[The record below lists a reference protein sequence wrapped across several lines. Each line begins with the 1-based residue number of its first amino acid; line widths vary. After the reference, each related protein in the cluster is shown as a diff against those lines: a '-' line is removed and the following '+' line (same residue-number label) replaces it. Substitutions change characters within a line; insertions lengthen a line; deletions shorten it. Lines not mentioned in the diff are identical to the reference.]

1 LPRTLALIT
10 AKGGSGKST
19 IAILLADALAI
30 EGRKV
35 LLIDAD
41 PQGSVSQWFKTAT
54 ARGDRPANI
63 DVARATTD
71 TELATLLGQ
80 ASSHDDRII
89 DVPGVADKSLIVAAN
104 AADLIIIPARVGAF
118 DAAQAIRTAAA
129 LGAVARSQGRSMAP
143 YRLVMNGV
151 NIVDLRG
158 VALRE
163 VQRLLLEAKVPILS
177 AYFAERGIFK
187 TFVSGFGS
195 LMTTRATDRSTTE
208 ARRNV
213 REVVEELGL
222 LPPRAKDQAADLE
235 GDQARPQAGGHS

>member
-1 LPRTLALIT
+1 MSRTLALIT

-19 IAILLADALAI
+19 IAILLADALAA

-41 PQGSVSQWFKTAT
+41 PQGSVSQWFKTAV
-54 ARGDRPANI
+54 ARGERPANI
-63 DVARATTD
+63 DVARASNEADLSAILSQVST
-71 TELATLLGQ
+71 
-80 ASSHDDRII
+80 HDDRII

-129 LGAVARSQGRSMAP
+129 LQAVARSQGRTMAP

-163 VQRLLLEAKVPILS
+163 VQRLLTGGNIPVLS

-195 LMTTRATDRSTTE
+195 LASTKATDRSITE

-213 REVVEELGL
+213 REVMEELGL
-222 LPPRAKDQAADLE
+222 LQPVT
-235 GDQARPQAGGHS
+235 GDHP

>member
-1 LPRTLALIT
+1 LSRTLALIT

-19 IAILLADALAI
+19 IAILLADALAA
-30 EGRKV
+30 EGRRV

-41 PQGSVSQWFKTAT
+41 PQGSVSQWFKTAA
-54 ARGDRPANI
+54 ARGERPINI
-63 DVARATTD
+63 DVARATNE
-71 TELATLLGQ
+71 TELAVLLGQ
-80 ASSHDDRII
+80 SSAHDDRII

-104 AADLIIIPARVGAF
+104 AANLIIIPARVGAF

-129 LGAVARSQGRSMAP
+129 LGAVAKAQGRAMAP

-163 VQRLLLEAKVPILS
+163 VQRLLREAKVPILS

-195 LMTTRATDRSTTE
+195 LASTKASERSITE

-213 REVVEELGL
+213 HEVMEELEL
-222 LPPRAKDQAADLE
+222 LKPAA
-235 GDQARPQAGGHS
+235 GDQTEDRIGDDA

>member
-1 LPRTLALIT
+1 MFRTLALIT

-19 IAILLADALAI
+19 IAILLADALAS
-30 EGRKV
+30 EGRSV

-41 PQGSVSQWFKTAT
+41 PQGSVSQWFKTAA
-54 ARGDRPANI
+54 ARGDRPTSI
-63 DVARATTD
+63 DVARVTSE
-71 TELATLLGQ
+71 TELSTLLGQ
-80 ASSHDDRII
+80 ASAHDDRII

-118 DAAQAIRTAAA
+118 DAAQAIRTASA
-129 LGAVARSQGRSMAP
+129 LAAVARSQGKTMAP

-163 VQRLLLEAKVPILS
+163 VQRLLIGAKVPVLS

-195 LMTTRATDRSTTE
+195 LATTQASDRSVSE

-213 REVVEELGL
+213 RDVMEELGL
-222 LPPRAKDQAADLE
+222 VQPAAGEQA
-235 GDQARPQAGGHS
+235 

>member
-1 LPRTLALIT
+1 VSRTLALIT

-19 IAILLADALAI
+19 IAILLADALAA

-41 PQGSVSQWFKTAT
+41 PQGSVSQWFKTAV
-54 ARGDRPANI
+54 ARGERPANI
-63 DVARATTD
+63 DVARASNEADLSAILSQVST
-71 TELATLLGQ
+71 
-80 ASSHDDRII
+80 HDDRII

-129 LGAVARSQGRSMAP
+129 LQAVARSQGRTMAP

-163 VQRLLLEAKVPILS
+163 VQRLLTGGNIPVLS

-195 LMTTRATDRSTTE
+195 LASTKATDRSITE

-213 REVVEELGL
+213 REVMEELGL
-222 LPPRAKDQAADLE
+222 LQPVT
-235 GDQARPQAGGHS
+235 GDHP